1 MNLPLF
7 IIIKETLM
15 NCAKLCVIDE
25 PMKQEKLQSLF
36 QVCPE
41 IIEVE
46 TEDKALLE
54 PERGFLPPF
63 SHGTLCMAVLI
74 ESLQKLGILQNVE
87 LHHFS
92 IGYLANRRSEHALLE
107 GLEYCADQNI
117 DLVSCSVGIFQRLW
131 ATSIISFLHGQEK
144 PLVVAAAANS
154 ERITYPAALPSVL
167 GVKLAE
173 EPFAT
178 PCSVINPLNG
188 IDLLARCSESEV
200 LDKIG
205 YGFSNSILAPQI
217 CAQAAKLVL
226 EGVPAEKGQILSA
239 LTNGAR
245 IQLPERPIVF
255 GPQNPDDEPPV
266 VLLPYSG
273 ASYTERFQ
281 QAMELQRKF
290 EENDYSCG
298 ILSDRLQA
306 ADFETGH
313 FPANPRNIERDI
325 SYYTRAAEH
334 SLFLLVTERDAP
346 CDLRFDE
353 DEMGTD
359 KISGLYERIL
369 STFPDQ

>member
-1 MNLPLF
+1 ME
-7 IIIKETLM
+7 KM
-15 NCAKLCVIDE
+15 KLCVLDE
-25 PMKQEKLQSLF
+25 PLDKETLQSLF

-54 PERGFLPPF
+54 PERGFLLPF

-74 ESLQKLGILQNVE
+74 ESLQNLGILQSVE

-107 GLEYCADQNI
+107 GLKYCADQNF

-131 ATSIISFLHGQEK
+131 ATSIISFLHGREK

-173 EPFAT
+173 ETFNAPY
-178 PCSVINPLNG
+178 SVADSPDG
-188 IDLLARCSESEV
+188 IDLLARCSESDV
-200 LDKIG
+200 LNQMG

-226 EGVPAEKGQILSA
+226 EGTPAEKGQILSA

-245 IQLPERPIVF
+245 IKSPEEPLLF
-255 GPQNPDDEPPV
+255 GPPDSDDEPPV
-266 VLLPYSG
+266 VLIPYSG
-273 ASYTERFQ
+273 EAYAERFR
-281 QAMELQRKF
+281 QAVQLQKRF

-306 ADFETGH
+306 ADFEAGH
-313 FPANPRNIERDI
+313 FPLDPQNLGRDI
-325 SYYTRAAEH
+325 SYYTHVAEH
-334 SLFLLVTERDAP
+334 SLFLLVAEQSAP

-353 DEMGTD
+353 REIGANR
-359 KISGLYERIL
+359 ISELYEKIL
-369 STFPDQ
+369 AAFQDQ